1 MAKRLPERIRT
12 DLEQKAW
19 LLKSK
24 FWTEERIA
32 TELGVDQSTV
42 NRMLQ
47 RVEARLVAEFTEK
60 ALAIKIQQTDRL
72 EFLASE
78 AIEAW
83 EKSKRPGDKER
94 TVTKRLGAKPKA
106 ERPSVPEGP
115 DEVPGMYLDAD
126 EAIEDAGEITD
137 EDRAR
142 LLSVMGMNADGS
154 GLTIVEQ
161 ATTHE
166 RKYQVGDP
174 RFLEQ
179 ARGALSDIRGIW
191 GAEAPKKAELG
202 GNLTLTPIIGYEV
215 VPPGNAV
222 VENGGTGREDATG
235 QDTL

>member
-1 MAKRLPERIRT
+1 
-12 DLEQKAW
+12 
-19 LLKSK
+19 
-24 FWTEERIA
+24 
-32 TELGVDQSTV
+32 
-42 NRMLQ
+42 MLQ
-47 RVEARLVAEFTEK
+47 REEERLTAEFTEK
-60 ALAIKIQQTDRL
+60 ALAIKLQQTDRL

-106 ERPSVPEGP
+106 EKIAIPEG
-115 DEVPGMYLDAD
+115 DAEVSGMYLDAD
-126 EAIEDAGEITD
+126 DAIEDLGEITD

-142 LLSVMGMNADGS
+142 LLGAVGMNADGS
-154 GLTIVEQ
+154 VLSVVEE
-161 ATTHE
+161 TTTAE
-166 RKYQVGDP
+166 RRYQVGDP

-191 GAEAPKKAELG
+191 GAEAPKKQELG

-215 VPPGNAV
+215 VPPSAPS
-222 VENGGTGREDATG
+222 VENGGTGREDAAG